1 MWTPGVILTAI
12 SPLVA
17 LIGGYRSSQE
27 TEHRLRHVTI
37 EARDYAF
44 VAPAT
49 LSPGLTAFRFV
60 NHGTVPHEVQLFRFA
75 PGVSAKSARAYLA
88 AGDAPDSAADPSGS
102 VLIAYAGV
110 TAREEI
116 LVSLKGGERYALICG
131 FRDAPGKP
139 KHATLGMVALL
150 EID

>member
-1 MWTPGVILTAI
+1 MWTSGVFRIAI
-12 SPLVA
+12 FSLAV
-17 LIGGYRSSQE
+17 LIGEDGLPRFSNAP
-27 TEHRLRHVTI
+27 LRHVTI

-44 VAPAT
+44 RAPAT
-49 LSPGLTAFRFV
+49 LTAGLTAFRFV
-60 NHGTVPHEVQLFRFA
+60 NKGTVPHEVQLFRFA
-75 PGVSAKSARAYLA
+75 RGVSKEAAQTYLL

-116 LVSLKGGERYALICG
+116 LVSLERGERYALICG

-150 EID
+150 EVR

>member
-1 MWTPGVILTAI
+1 MWTPGVIRIAIFSLTGFF
-12 SPLVA
+12 VE
-17 LIGGYRSSQE
+17 GGAPP
-27 TEHRLRHVTI
+27 TNTAPLRHVTI
-37 EARDYAF
+37 EAVDYAF
-44 VAPAT
+44 RAPAT
-49 LSPGLTAFRFV
+49 LTPGLTAFQFV

-75 PGVSAKSARAYLA
+75 PAVSKQQAQAYLL

-102 VLIAYAGV
+102 VLIAYAGI

-116 LVSLKGGERYALICG
+116 LVPLARGERYALICG

-150 EID
+150 EVQ

>member
-1 MWTPGVILTAI
+1 MWSPGVIQIAIVPLTA
-12 SPLVA
+12 L
-17 LIGGYRSSQE
+17 LIRSSSPSASE
-27 TEHRLRHVTI
+27 PPFRHVAI

-44 VAPAT
+44 NAPAI
-49 LSPGLTAFRFV
+49 LPPGLTAFRFV

-75 PGVSAKSARAYLA
+75 PGVSAQTARAYLA

-102 VLIAYAGV
+102 VLIAFAGV

-116 LVSLKGGERYALICG
+116 LVDLERGEQYALICG

-150 EID
+150 KVR

>member
-1 MWTPGVILTAI
+1 
-12 SPLVA
+12 
-17 LIGGYRSSQE
+17 
-27 TEHRLRHVTI
+27 
-37 EARDYAF
+37 
-44 VAPAT
+44 
-49 LSPGLTAFRFV
+49 LTAFRFV

-75 PGVSAKSARAYLA
+75 PGVSAQTARTYLA

-102 VLIAYAGV
+102 VLIAFAGV

-116 LVSLKGGERYALICG
+116 LVDLERGERYALICG

-150 EID
+150 EVR

>member
-1 MWTPGVILTAI
+1 MLTHGAIGIAIFTLTA
-12 SPLVA
+12 LVA
-17 LIGGYRSSQE
+17 EDGSLHSGNPP
-27 TEHRLRHVTI
+27 LRHITI

-44 VAPAT
+44 RAPAT
-49 LSPGLTAFRFV
+49 VTRGLTAFRFV

-75 PGVSAKSARAYLA
+75 PGVSRAAAQAYLL

-102 VLIAYAGV
+102 VLIAFAGI

-116 LVSLKGGERYALICG
+116 LVPLERGERYALVCG

-150 EID
+150 EVD